1 MNKTTSL
8 DVAIKNYSKKWSTDI
23 NNQDYYLDWLEN
35 DIVLRLNE
43 GEGMKITIKPKLQE
57 AFPNMSWRQINKQ
70 LESNKTEKDIK
81 SSIKRLWGFLS
92 NKQKQYLVLLHS
104 EDEMEGGDPATL
116 FLLGSMVIFPMLTVT
131 GIAAA
136 IVLPPIIT
144 YMLVKNGWKLTGKF
158 ATTVKNSIKQVL
170 EKRSLKIEMHSAIVK
185 KIGPRRKA
193 LSKKQYDIRYAYELT
208 IRSVALHIDTLDD
221 KMQDL
226 KKLKEQSEKALEKI
240 KDEDSKN
247 KESTNDKKND
257 KDDFRYNFNINAI
270 DEYINTLEKDIADMN
285 KNKKEIEKEFNK
297 LRKIELPSE
306 QEIDNSIKKH
316 SDKLEKK
323 D

>member
-8 DVAIKNYSKKWSTDI
+8 DVAMKNYSKKWSTDI
-23 NNQDYYLDWLEN
+23 NNPDYYLYWLEN

-43 GEGMKITIKPKLQE
+43 GEGMKKTIKPKLQE

-70 LESNKTEKDIK
+70 LKSNKTEKDIK

-92 NKQKQYLVLLHS
+92 DKQKKYLVLLHS
-104 EDEMEGGDPATL
+104 EDEMEGGDPATIL
-116 FLLGSMVIFPMLTVT
+116 YWGSVAVLIVT
-131 GIAAA
+131 GVAAA
-136 IVLPPIIT
+136 VVLTPIIT
-144 YMLVKNGWKLTGKF
+144 YILVKNGWKLTGDF
-158 ATTVKNSIKQVL
+158 AKTVKTSIKNVL
-170 EKRSLKIEMHSAIVK
+170 EKRSLKNEIHLAIVK

-193 LSKKQYDIRYAYELT
+193 ISKKQYDIRYAYELT

-247 KESTNDKKND
+247 KDSTNDTND
-257 KDDFRYNFNINAI
+257 KDDYRFDYNVKAI
-270 DEYINTLEKDIADMN
+270 DEYISRLEKDIADLN
-285 KNKKEIEKEFNK
+285 KNKKAIEKDFSK
-297 LRKIELPSE
+297 LRKIDLPSE
-306 QEIDNSIKKH
+306 EEIDNSIKKH
-316 SDKLEKK
+316 SDKLEI
-323 D
+323 